1 MSGGRPKGAI
11 STFKNPVNIAALHM
25 QALEVGWLIDNAP
38 RWPGRAFSQRYLTAK
53 VKRQLAERAIERM
66 ERLQGEGFAEWMQL
80 AGFTLEVGSPDM
92 KRPTVEQV
100 LRAHR
105 RMGRTKLLR
114 LMRKSNGE

>member
-66 ERLQGEGFAEWMQL
+66 ERLQGEGFAEWME
-80 AGFTLEVGSPDM
+80 AASFTLEVGSPDM
-92 KRPTVEQV
+92 KRPTVEEV

-105 RMGRTKLLR
+105 RMGRASFVRLR
-114 LMRKSNGE
+114 KTNGG